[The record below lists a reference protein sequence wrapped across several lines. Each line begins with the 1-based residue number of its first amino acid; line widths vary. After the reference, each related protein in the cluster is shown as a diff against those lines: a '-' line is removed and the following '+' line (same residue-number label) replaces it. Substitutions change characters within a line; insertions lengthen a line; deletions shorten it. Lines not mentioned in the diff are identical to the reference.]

1 MSNPMKSR
9 FAPIAVVAVLLGSV
23 SQAGAQAPPPTP
35 TISITEGDTAP
46 TSVVITGF
54 PTGIVFNPTILPES
68 VFLSSSSFSNL
79 ADFGPIGL
87 VLTDGQ
93 GISDVL
99 TVVVADS
106 ILTVQFDSDTETGT
120 LTAPP
125 GFQSVPES
133 ATPSILPVSIPGFPQ
148 FQVSVLSDADATTV
162 PEPATLILVAAGT
175 LASAGVRLRR
185 RRIP

>member
-9 FAPIAVVAVLLGSV
+9 FAPIAVVAVLLASV
-23 SQAGAQAPPPTP
+23 SQAGAQALP
-35 TISITEGDTAP
+35 TISITENDTV
-46 TSVVITGF
+46 TSVSITGF
-54 PTGIVFNPTILPES
+54 PNTILFFPTLLPEG
-68 VFLSSSSFSNL
+68 VTITSSSG
-79 ADFGPIGL
+79 APAQFGPSGL

-175 LASAGVRLRR
+175 LASAGVRLGR
-185 RRIP
+185 RRIS

>member
-1 MSNPMKSR
+1 MRNPMKSR
-9 FAPIAVVAVLLGSV
+9 FAPIAVVAVLLASV
-23 SQAGAQAPPPTP
+23 SQAGAQALP
-35 TISITEGDTAP
+35 TISITEDDAA
-46 TSVVITGF
+46 TSVSITGF
-54 PTGIVFNPTILPES
+54 PTGIVFNQAILPES
-68 VFLSSSSFSNL
+68 VFLSNSSFSNL

-99 TVVVADS
+99 TVVVTDS

-125 GFQSVPES
+125 GFRSVPES

-148 FQVSVLSDADATTV
+148 FQVSILSDSDATTV
-162 PEPATLILVAAGT
+162 PEPATLILVAAGI
-175 LASAGVRLRR
+175 LGSAGVRLRR
-185 RRIP
+185 RRPS

>member
-1 MSNPMKSR
+1 MRNLMKSR
-9 FAPIAVVAVLLGSV
+9 FTPLAVVAVLLASV
-23 SQAGAQAPPPTP
+23 SPAGAQAVP
-35 TISITEGDTAP
+35 TISITEDDTGLP
-46 TSVVITGF
+46 TVNITGF
-54 PTGIVFNPTILPES
+54 ATSIVFNKAITPES
-68 VFLSSSSFSNL
+68 VMISTSSATL

-99 TVVVADS
+99 TVVVTDS
-106 ILTVQFDSDTETGT
+106 ILTLQFDSDTETGT

-148 FQVSVLSDADATTV
+148 FQVSILSDSDATTV
-162 PEPATLILVAAGT
+162 PEPATLILVGAGV

-185 RRIP
+185 RRPS